1 MKEFKYLCMYHP
13 NARNNLKVSKE
24 YLYKDNFKID
34 SNTAKFAMPLALYY
48 GIDEITTLI
57 MQNTPTDAESA
68 LINLKSW
75 DPDFE
80 PFDEYLAAM
89 GLDEYD
95 AMENAVYNEIR
106 YQIEDLIAKV
116 KSFDEDTLFERL
128 TNNNCAI
135 QKDLENGV
143 DVVDVYT
150 PPKGNSIEYRVN
162 KFGDNNIN
170 HRHVLFVNTDDKTLL
185 SSFNVD
191 IISLMQDRPLHIT
204 ALPYLFPER
213 FDGLSDNRTKL
224 RIMTYGSKINQ
235 EDLNELATR
244 GWYMVTYAYSDHV
257 TYIDPRGDS
266 FQKIKL

>member
-1 MKEFKYLCMYHP
+1 
-13 NARNNLKVSKE
+13 
-24 YLYKDNFKID
+24 
-34 SNTAKFAMPLALYY
+34 
-48 GIDEITTLI
+48 
-57 MQNTPTDAESA
+57 
-68 LINLKSW
+68 
-75 DPDFE
+75 
-80 PFDEYLAAM
+80 M

-106 YQIEDLIAKV
+106 YQIEDLIEKI
-116 KSFDEDTLFERL
+116 KSFDEDVMFERL
-128 TNNNCAI
+128 TNDNYAI

-143 DVVDVYT
+143 DVVDVYN
-150 PPKGNSIEYRVN
+150 PPKCNSIEYRVN

-170 HRHVLFVNTDDKTLL
+170 HRHVLFVNTNDKTLL

-204 ALPYLFPER
+204 ALLYLFPER